1 LSGVCTD
8 TDARRGGANSVA
20 RNLSP
25 GNQDR
30 DNPSAALRAA
40 LGALWFY
47 IGFGAPSAGLTPAE
61 VAAILTSLSNNI
73 HSLLLGLGRAYERLL
88 EVKGDR
94 RLFLVGGTI
103 RDILLR
109 REPTDFDFAVSGS
122 GLEFASAF
130 ARKVRGSLV
139 VLSEPDDEA
148 RVVFQRRLTF
158 DFNGFSDRTINADI
172 MRRDFTANALAVE
185 ILPDGV
191 GELVDIVGGRKDIA
205 DRLLRPVSADSLKLD
220 PLRLLRAIRIA
231 LELDFRIDEA
241 VFDLAR
247 SVTLTETAPE
257 RIGAELLRIIESPG
271 SYTYIHKLFELGRLR
286 DILPELVPLLED
298 EDLREHSFRTYFKVE
313 EIVSGQSFF
322 SRFEPEW
329 TAYFDQWGMTADSS
343 QPTADSPE
351 SDAPTPDS
359 PLPTPSPFPFRR
371 GLLKLTGLIHD
382 LAKPQTRFTNTEGE
396 VHFYGHDSL
405 GARAAGRIGRD
416 RLRLSRAQTTMLS
429 TLVAEHMR
437 LHLLATAPDLTDRAV
452 RRFFRDLGE
461 EAFGLMIL
469 CFADGWATAGRTMH
483 LEDTITRMIEQK
495 RVEAAKLKVKRFV
508 TGYDLIALGMKPGP
522 SFKVILQELEDLQL
536 EGVITSTEQGLDY
549 LKTHLTGLAAGN
561 PQ

>member
-1 LSGVCTD
+1 
-8 TDARRGGANSVA
+8 
-20 RNLSP
+20 
-25 GNQDR
+25 
-30 DNPSAALRAA
+30 
-40 LGALWFY
+40 
-47 IGFGAPSAGLTPAE
+47 
-61 VAAILTSLSNNI
+61 LSNNI
-73 HSLLLGLGRAYERLL
+73 HSLLLGLGRAYERLVEL
-88 EVKGDR
+88 KGDR

-103 RDILLR
+103 RDILLG

-122 GLEFASAF
+122 GLEFAAAF

-148 RVVFQRRLTF
+148 RVVVRKPNPGDSPRAGTVPVTF
-158 DFNGFSDRTINADI
+158 DFNGFGDRTINADI

-185 ILPDGV
+185 ILPVGV

-205 DRLLRPVSADSLKLD
+205 DRLLRPVSADSLRLD

-329 TAYFDQWGMTADSS
+329 TAYFDQWGMTADNS
-343 QPTADSPE
+343 QPTADGPE
-351 SDAPTPDS
+351 PEPPNPGTPEPS
-359 PLPTPSPFPFRR
+359 PLPFRR
-371 GLLKLTGLIHD
+371 GLLKLTGLLHD
-382 LAKPQTRFTNTEGE
+382 LAKPKTRFINTEGE

-405 GARAAGRIGRD
+405 GARAAGHIGRD
-416 RLRLSRAQTTMLS
+416 RLRLSRAQTAMLS

-549 LKTHLTGLAAGN
+549 LKTHLTGLAAGS
-561 PQ
+561 PK

>member
-1 LSGVCTD
+1 MDCPQ
-8 TDARRGGANSVA
+8 N
-20 RNLSP
+20 RNVKTTIEKT
-25 GNQDR
+25 
-30 DNPSAALRAA
+30 LR
-40 LGALWFY
+40 
-47 IGFGAPSAGLTPAE
+47 
-61 VAAILTSLSNNI
+61 
-73 HSLLLGLGRAYERLL
+73 GLGRAYERLL
-88 EVKGDR
+88 EVRGDR

-103 RDILLR
+103 RDILLG

-148 RVVFQRRLTF
+148 RVIYRKPNPGDSPRAGTVPVTF
-158 DFNGFSDRTINADI
+158 DFNGFGNRAINTDI

-185 ILPDGV
+185 ILPNGV
-191 GELVDIVGGRKDIA
+191 GELLDIVDGKKDIA
-205 DRLLRPVSADSLKLD
+205 DRRLRPVSADSLRLD

-247 SVTLTETAPE
+247 AVTLKETAPE
-257 RIGAELLRIIESPG
+257 RVGSELLRVIESPG
-271 SYTYIHKLFELGRLR
+271 SYTYIRKLFELGRLS

-313 EIVSGQSFF
+313 EIISSESFF

-329 TAYFDQWGMTADSS
+329 TAYFDQWGATADSL

-351 SDAPTPDS
+351 SDVPASGQSAICNLPSAIPEDS
-359 PLPTPSPFPFRR
+359 PLASRLSPLAYRR
-371 GLLKLTGLIHD
+371 GLLKLAGLLHD
-382 LAKPQTRFTNTEGE
+382 LAKPETRFINTEGE

-416 RLRLSRAQTTMLS
+416 RLRLSRAQTGMLS

-461 EAFGLMIL
+461 EAFGIMIL
-469 CFADGWATAGRTMH
+469 CFSDGWATAGRTGH
-483 LEDTITRMIEQK
+483 LEDTITRMIQQ
-495 RVEAAKLKVKRFV
+495 RRAEAAKLKVKRYV
-508 TGYDLIALGMKPGP
+508 TGHDLIALGMKPGP
-522 SFKVILQELEDLQL
+522 SFKVILQELEELQL
-536 EGVITSTEQGLDY
+536 EGVISGTEQGLDY
-549 LKTHLTGLAAGN
+549 LKAHLPALSAGN
-561 PQ
+561 SE

>member
-1 LSGVCTD
+1 MND
-8 TDARRGGANSVA
+8 
-20 RNLSP
+20 
-25 GNQDR
+25 
-30 DNPSAALRAA
+30 
-40 LGALWFY
+40 
-47 IGFGAPSAGLTPAE
+47 
-61 VAAILTSLSNNI
+61 I

-103 RDILLR
+103 RDILLG

-148 RVVFQRRLTF
+148 RVVYRKPNPGDSPRAGTVPVTF
-158 DFNGFSDRTINADI
+158 DFNGFGDRTINADI

-185 ILPDGV
+185 VLPGGV

-220 PLRLLRAIRIA
+220 PLRLLRAIRIG

-257 RIGAELLRIIESPG
+257 RIGAELLRIAESPG
-271 SYTYIHKLFELGRLR
+271 SYTYIRKLFELGRLS
-286 DILPELVPLLED
+286 DILPELVPLLQD
-298 EDLREHSFRTYFKVE
+298 EDLREHSLRTYFKVE
-313 EIVSGQSFF
+313 EIVSGESFF

-329 TAYFDQWGMTADSS
+329 TAYFDNWGIGEVESTKDEGQTAD
-343 QPTADSPE
+343 PA
-351 SDAPTPDS
+351 TPDS
-359 PLPTPSPFPFRR
+359 PLPTPSPSPFRR
-371 GLLKLTGLIHD
+371 GLLKLAGLIHD
-382 LAKPQTRFTNTEGE
+382 LAKPETRFINTEGE

-405 GARAAGRIGRD
+405 GARAANRIGRD
-416 RLRLSRAQTTMLS
+416 RLRLSRAQTAMLS

-461 EAFGLMIL
+461 EAFGIMIL
-469 CFADGWATAGRTMH
+469 CFSDGWATAGRTGH
-483 LEDTITRMIEQK
+483 LEDTITRMIEQ
-495 RVEAAKLKVKRFV
+495 RRAEAAKLKVKRFV

-536 EGVITSTEQGLDY
+536 EGVITSTEQGLEY
-549 LKTHLTGLAAGN
+549 LKTHLPALSAGN
-561 PQ
+561 SQ